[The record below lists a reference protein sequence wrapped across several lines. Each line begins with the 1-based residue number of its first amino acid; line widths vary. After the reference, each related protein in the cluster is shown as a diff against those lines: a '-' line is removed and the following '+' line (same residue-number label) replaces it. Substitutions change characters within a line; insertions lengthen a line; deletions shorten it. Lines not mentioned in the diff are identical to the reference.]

1 MWSILLCKLISVF
14 IDLNHGEF
22 FFSIASLFK
31 TASFLKLLLILGVNE
46 PAADRSRE
54 KVFDGGK
61 KNDLFF
67 VGAIGHFGQCVKKR
81 GLSRADLE
89 EESQ

>member
-1 MWSILLCKLISVF
+1 M
-14 IDLNHGEF
+14 NF
-22 FFSIASLFK
+22 FPVANLFK
-31 TASFLKLLLILGVNE
+31 TALFLKLLLMLGVNE

-61 KNDLFF
+61 KNGSFF
-67 VGAIGHFGQCVKKR
+67 AGAIGHFGQCVKKR
-81 GLSRADLE
+81 GLSRADLW